1 MFGLICLE
9 DIDNSIEISILID
22 LQSSPVANVLPFCK
36 LVDDEKID
44 GGTTV
49 DKVACVTVGEFPTP
63 LDCKVI
69 PP

>member
-9 DIDNSIEISILID
+9 DIDSIKISILIN
-22 LQSSPVANVLPFCK
+22 LLSSPVANVLPFCK

-44 GGTTV
+44 CGTTV

-63 LDCKVI
+63 LDCNVI